1 MFINGKWQRLYAPDS
16 GGTDGG
22 ASASG
27 TASGD
32 GSDEVDYKAMYEKA
46 MADNQKLVADYQKAK
61 QSFDKTASEVA
72 ELKRQSK
79 AKMSEEEQ
87 RAAER
92 EEEQKRFQETL
103 AQLNSIKTANVFA
116 KAGFDEKDYGAVSA
130 KLVESCGDK
139 ASEIAETLIEFVKK
153 STTAAVAN
161 AQRASQHD
169 NIILPNASNGQ
180 KEQHLYAKLA
190 SDNNGDNGQV
200 DKIKEFYRK
209 K

>member
-16 GGTDGG
+16 GADGG

-32 GSDEVDYKAMYEKA
+32 GSGEVDYKAMYEKA

-92 EEEQKRFQETL
+92 EEEHKRFQETL

-161 AQRASQHD
+161 AQRATLHD
-169 NIILPNASNGQ
+169 NTVLPNGQ
-180 KEQHLYAKLA
+180 ATVPNTKSDYQLYQENKTKT
-190 SDNNGDNGQV
+190 NNIV
-200 DKIKEFYRK
+200 ELK
-209 K
+209 

>member
-16 GGTDGG
+16 GADGG
-22 ASASG
+22 
-27 TASGD
+27 ASGD
-32 GSDEVDYKAMYEKA
+32 GSGEVDYKAMYEKA

-169 NIILPNASNGQ
+169 NIILPNGQ
-180 KEQHLYAKLA
+180 ATVPNTKSDYQLYQENKTKT
-190 SDNNGDNGQV
+190 NNIV
-200 DKIKEFYRK
+200 ELK
-209 K
+209 

>member
-16 GGTDGG
+16 GGADGG
-22 ASASG
+22 AGASG

-32 GSDEVDYKAMYEKA
+32 GSGEVDYKAMYEKA

-161 AQRASQHD
+161 AQRATLHD
-169 NIILPNASNGQ
+169 NTVLPNGQ
-180 KEQHLYAKLA
+180 ATVPNTKSDYQLYQENKTKT
-190 SDNNGDNGQV
+190 NNIV
-200 DKIKEFYRK
+200 ELK
-209 K
+209 